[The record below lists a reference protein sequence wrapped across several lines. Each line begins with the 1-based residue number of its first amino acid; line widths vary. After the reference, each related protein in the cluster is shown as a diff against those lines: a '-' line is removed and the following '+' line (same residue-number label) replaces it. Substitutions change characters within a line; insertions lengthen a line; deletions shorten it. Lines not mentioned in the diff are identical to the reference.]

1 MEEEQTKRK
10 LGAPYSIITERPRP
24 EDESRMFLQNVAL
37 MWSGF
42 KLTLLAFACLAAA
55 FSCLAAAGAF
65 IGLILR

>member
-1 MEEEQTKRK
+1 MGRAYQDRAGDVWVEEERTKRK
-10 LGAPYSIITERPRP
+10 LQAPYSIITERPRP
-24 EDESRMFLQNVAL
+24 EDETR

-42 KLTLLAFACLAAA
+42 KMTLLA